1 VEKDRQT
8 ARSPVKVLHVQKAA
22 GIGGS
27 ERHLLSLLPALARS
41 GLDVRM
47 LIAATDEG
55 NRLVEALGAR
65 AIPLRVV
72 PAGPHLNPALVAA
85 LAREIHAFRP
95 DIVHTH
101 LVHADIHG
109 QLATAASRAVRV
121 SSVHSTPAF
130 YRRQP
135 FRTGARLAGHRAGA
149 VIASSEHVRG
159 FIEDLK
165 LVPADRV
172 HVVHYGIDASGWP
185 LDESERLR
193 AREQLGLH
201 PADVAVGIAARLIPG
216 KGHLLLL
223 EAVAD
228 ARRENAQ
235 LRLLVAGRG
244 PLRTE
249 LEREAERIA
258 PGATAFVGF
267 VEDVRAFMNAC
278 DVLAFPTQP
287 ALGEGF
293 GLAALEA
300 MACGRPVVATEVASL
315 PELVSDG
322 ETGFLVDPGSVG
334 ALAAALAALAGD
346 RELRER
352 LGARGQERARTTFS
366 LERMVE
372 GTLEVY
378 HEAIGR
384 IGARRLMRR
393 VPCSSRSGVR
403 RS

>member
-1 VEKDRQT
+1 
-8 ARSPVKVLHVQKAA
+8 VKVLHVQKVA

-27 ERHLLSLLPALARS
+27 ERHLLSLLPALAGA

-47 LIAATDEG
+47 LIAATDEA
-55 NRLVEALGAR
+55 NRFAEALGAHH
-65 AIPLRVV
+65 IPLRVV
-72 PAGPHLNPALVAA
+72 PAGPHLNPALVTG
-85 LAREIHAFRP
+85 LAREIRAFHP

-109 QLATAASRAVRV
+109 QVAMAASRAVRV
-121 SSVHSTPAF
+121 SSMHSTPAF

-149 VIASSEHVRG
+149 VIASSEHVSG

-216 KGHLLLL
+216 KGHPLLL
-223 EAVAD
+223 EAVAH
-228 ARRENAQ
+228 ARRENPQ

-322 ETGFLVDPGSVG
+322 ETGFLVDPRSAA

-346 RELRER
+346 RELRDR
-352 LGARGQERARTTFS
+352 LGARGQERARTIFS

-372 GTLEVY
+372 GTLAVY
-378 HEAIGR
+378 HEAVGR
-384 IGARRLMRR
+384 IHPRRIRR
-393 VPCSSRSGVR
+393 RRAPGSSRSAVR

>member
-1 VEKDRQT
+1 
-8 ARSPVKVLHVQKAA
+8 VKVLHVQKVA

-27 ERHLLSLLPALARS
+27 ERHLLSLLPALAGA

-47 LIAATDEG
+47 LIAATDEA
-55 NRLVEALGAR
+55 NRFAEALGAR
-65 AIPLRVV
+65 GIPLRVV
-72 PAGPHLNPALVAA
+72 PAGPHLNPALVTA
-85 LAREIHAFRP
+85 LAREIRAFRP

-109 QLATAASRAVRV
+109 QLAMAAGRAVRV

-135 FRTGARLAGHRAGA
+135 FLIGARLAGHRAGA
-149 VIASSEHVRG
+149 VIAISEHVRG

-193 AREQLGLH
+193 ARDQLGLN
-201 PADVAVGIAARLIPG
+201 PAEVAVGIAARLIPG

-223 EAVAD
+223 EAVAA
-228 ARRENAQ
+228 ARTENPQ

-244 PLRTE
+244 PLRAE
-249 LEREAERIA
+249 LEREAERMA
-258 PGATAFVGF
+258 PSATAFVGF

-315 PELVSDG
+315 PELVTDG
-322 ETGFLVDPGSVG
+322 ETGFLVEPGSVDELAT
-334 ALAAALAALAGD
+334 ALARLAGD
-346 RELRER
+346 GELRER

-372 GTLEVY
+372 RTLAVY
-378 HEAIGR
+378 QEALVGVRPRR
-384 IGARRLMRR
+384 IRRRA
-393 VPCSSRSGVR
+393 PCSSRSGVR

>member
-1 VEKDRQT
+1 M
-8 ARSPVKVLHVQKAA
+8 KVLHVQKVA

-27 ERHLLSLLPALARS
+27 ERHLLSLLPALAGA

-47 LIAATDEG
+47 LVAATDEA
-55 NRLVEALGAR
+55 NRFAEALRAR
-65 AIPLRVV
+65 DIPLRVV

-85 LAREIHAFRP
+85 LAREIRAFRP

-109 QLATAASRAVRV
+109 QLAMAAGRAVRV

-135 FRTGARLAGHRAGA
+135 FRKGARLAGHRAAA
-149 VIASSEHVRG
+149 VIAISEHVRG
-159 FIEDLK
+159 FIEDLR

-172 HVVHYGIDASGWP
+172 RVVHYGIDSSSWP
-185 LDESERLR
+185 LGESARLH
-193 AREQLGLH
+193 AREHLGLH
-201 PADVAVGIAARLIPG
+201 PHEVAVGIAARLIPG

-223 EAVAD
+223 EAAAR
-228 ARRENAQ
+228 ARRENPQ

-244 PLRTE
+244 PLRAE

-258 PGATAFVGF
+258 PGGTSFIGF
-267 VEDVRAFMNAC
+267 VEDVRGFMNAC

-300 MACGRPVVATEVASL
+300 MACGRPVVATDVASL

-322 ETGFLVDPGSVG
+322 ETGFLVDPRSAE
-334 ALAAALAALAGD
+334 ALAAALARLSADG
-346 RELRER
+346 ELRRR
-352 LGARGQERARTTFS
+352 LGARGHERARTTFS

-372 GTLEVY
+372 RTLAVY
-378 HEAIGR
+378 QDAIAR
-384 IGARRLMRR
+384 KSARRIRR
-393 VPCSSRSGVR
+393 RALGSSRSGVR
-403 RS
+403 QS